1 MSLRIN
7 TNVTSLAVQ
16 NAMRTNNRSTE
27 RSMKNLA
34 TGSRIAERSSDV
46 AGGAIS
52 DQMNSEIK
60 GMESAKRNAESAVSF
75 ANVAEG
81 ALNEQTNILMRMREL
96 SVQAASDNYS
106 SKERTMMNSEYME
119 LKAELDR
126 IAKTTRFGQQRIL
139 DGSVQEFDFQVGTTS
154 GAESR
159 ISYKSNS
166 NTTGSEL
173 GVDGLNVENK
183 DDARDS
189 MDSIDKAMTTIGNAR
204 AKFGALQSRLDS
216 AQNNLATQIE
226 NTSAARS
233 QIADADLAKE
243 TTDVRRGQIIQQY
256 QSAMLQEANNQT
268 GLALKLIG

>member
-46 AGGAIS
+46 AGGAIA
-52 DQMNSEIK
+52 DQMNSDIK

-106 SKERTMMNSEYME
+106 SKERTMMNGEYVE
-119 LKAELDR
+119 LKSELDR
-126 IAKTTRFGQQRIL
+126 IAKTTRFGSQKIL
-139 DGSVQEFDFQVGTTS
+139 DGSVQELDFQVGTTS
-154 GAESR
+154 GQESR

-173 GVDGLNVENK
+173 GIDGLGVESK

-189 MDSIDKAMTTIGNAR
+189 MDAVDKAMSTIGNTR

-216 AQNNLATQIE
+216 AQNNLATQVE
-226 NTSAARS
+226 NISAARS

-256 QSAMLQEANNQT
+256 QTAMLQEANNQT

>member
-46 AGGAIS
+46 AGGAIA
-52 DQMNSEIK
+52 DQMNSDIK

-106 SKERTMMNSEYME
+106 SKERSMMNSEYIE
-119 LKAELDR
+119 LKSELDR
-126 IAKTTRFGQQRIL
+126 IAKTTRFGSQKIL
-139 DGSVQEFDFQVGTTS
+139 DGSVQELDFQVGTTS
-154 GAESR
+154 GQESR

-173 GVDGLNVENK
+173 GVDGLSVESK

-189 MDSIDKAMTTIGNAR
+189 MDSIDKAMSTIGNAR

-216 AQNNLATQIE
+216 AQNNLATQVE

-256 QSAMLQEANNQT
+256 QTAMLQEANNQT

>member
-52 DQMNSEIK
+52 DQMNSDIK
-60 GMESAKRNAESAVSF
+60 GMESAKRNAEAAQSF
-75 ANVAEG
+75 ASVAEG
-81 ALNEQTNILMRMREL
+81 ALNEQTNIMMRMREL

-119 LKAELDR
+119 LKSELDR
-126 IAKTTRFGQQRIL
+126 IAKTTRFGSQKIL
-139 DGSVQEFDFQVGTTS
+139 DGSVSELDFQVGTTS
-154 GAESR
+154 GQESR

-166 NTTGSEL
+166 NTTASEMNI
-173 GVDGLNVENK
+173 DGLSVESK
-183 DDARDS
+183 DDARES
-189 MDSIDKAMTTIGNAR
+189 MDSIDKAMAMIGNTR

-216 AQNNLATQIE
+216 AMNNLATQVE

-256 QSAMLQEANNQT
+256 QTAMLQEANNQT

>member
-52 DQMNSEIK
+52 DQMNSDIK
-60 GMESAKRNAESAVSF
+60 GMESAKRNAEAAQSF
-75 ANVAEG
+75 ASVAEG
-81 ALNEQTNILMRMREL
+81 ALNEQTNIMMRMREL

-106 SKERTMMNSEYME
+106 SKERSMMNSEYME
-119 LKAELDR
+119 LKSELDR
-126 IAKTTRFGQQRIL
+126 IAKTTRFGSQKIL
-139 DGSVQEFDFQVGTTS
+139 DGSVSELDFQVGTTS
-154 GAESR
+154 GQESR
-159 ISYKSNS
+159 ISFKSNS
-166 NTTGSEL
+166 NSTASEL
-173 GVDGLNVENK
+173 NVDGLSVESK
-183 DDARDS
+183 DDARES
-189 MDSIDKAMTTIGNAR
+189 MDSIDKAMAAIGNTR

-216 AQNNLATQIE
+216 AMNNLASQVE

-256 QSAMLQEANNQT
+256 QTAMLQEANNQT